1 MKQKHQIK
9 TPVAFHEAEDYNPYA
24 DYLLNR
30 QVEYYFLS
38 RQAEHYFLNRQIE
51 RIEEIE

>member
-9 TPVAFHEAEDYNPYA
+9 TPVAFHEAEDYNQYA

-30 QVEYYFLS
+30 QVEHYFLN
-38 RQAEHYFLNRQIE
+38 RQVGHYFLNRQIE
-51 RIEEIE
+51 RINEIE